1 MKTVAETG
9 DKSKKLNEK
18 KGGGIN
24 QPKENILRRNN
35 LTR

>member
-18 KGGGIN
+18 KGGDKSTERKHSPP
-24 QPKENILRRNN
+24 Q
-35 LTR
+35 

>member
-18 KGGGIN
+18 KGGIN
-24 QPKENILRRNN
+24 QPKENILRRNS

>member
-18 KGGGIN
+18 KGGGDKSTERKHSPP
-24 QPKENILRRNN
+24 Q
-35 LTR
+35 